1 MIIKEKLSTSSNDIF
16 VSYVSSII
24 NRWFHEV
31 NICLISWPLGFR
43 LAPGTASLQA
53 SPVFKKVGGM
63 PSWWVQLDSPGTA

>member
-31 NICLISWPLGFR
+31 NICLISLKRGH
-43 LAPGTASLQA
+43 
-53 SPVFKKVGGM
+53 
-63 PSWWVQLDSPGTA
+63 